1 MGEKIRTLMIFISE
15 RKYYVITTFMGL
27 VHALFCVI
35 FFRYDV
41 IPMGIFNII
50 SPIVYFCMRWVL
62 RQGKLI
68 VFLLFAYVEIVIHAI
83 AATFC
88 VGWNCGFAQ
97 YIIAVV
103 PLGFLGAYE
112 IAKGRHRITVPFIL
126 GIFASVTYVVC
137 RQLFYAAEAPYP
149 LAEKVQSSLFI
160 FNSIGTFFFLLCALI
175 LYTITLVDMEQQ
187 LLRKNAIL
195 NKKASIDPLT
205 NLLNRRSM
213 AKEFEAAAER
223 DEPFAVAMC
232 DIDDFKNVNDSYGH
246 EAGDLVL
253 REVSRIIT
261 ESVPEDSPICRW
273 GGEEILILFNNQSL
287 SEALVIAE
295 QIRERIANN
304 EIPFYM
310 HTLRITIT
318 IGVAPHKN
326 GRQIE
331 ETISDADSRLYIGKG
346 NGKNRVV
353 S

>member
-1 MGEKIRTLMIFISE
+1 
-15 RKYYVITTFMGL
+15 
-27 VHALFCVI
+27 
-35 FFRYDV
+35 
-41 IPMGIFNII
+41 
-50 SPIVYFCMRWVL
+50 
-62 RQGKLI
+62 
-68 VFLLFAYVEIVIHAI
+68 
-83 AATFC
+83 
-88 VGWNCGFAQ
+88 
-97 YIIAVV
+97 
-103 PLGFLGAYE
+103 
-112 IAKGRHRITVPFIL
+112 
-126 GIFASVTYVVC
+126 
-137 RQLFYAAEAPYP
+137 
-149 LAEKVQSSLFI
+149 
-160 FNSIGTFFFLLCALI
+160 
-175 LYTITLVDMEQQ
+175 MEQQ

-261 ESVPEDSPICRW
+261 ESVPENSPICRW